1 MGKGPNFGPWG
12 HKKKIPGLYTVVENP
27 LVGSLLKNFIFGKYL
42 MSFCHS
48 VKHIKINLA
57 SIGIQQYCS
66 YYILSRK
73 QILTGSRRRSTFCSC
88 LLVKVRHI
96 ILYNWQ
102 FILHTI
108 YISCPPCL
116 TGWFLKEMATL
127 FNSFLQQLAV
137 NLVHW
142 FRLQYSWPSLWNSS

>member
-1 MGKGPNFGPWG
+1 MCVCVCVCVCVKILKKKKSKLGQKAPKSHWERGRISAPEDT
-12 HKKKIPGLYTVVENP
+12 KKKIPGLYTVVENP

-96 ILYNWQ
+96 ILYN
-102 FILHTI
+102 
-108 YISCPPCL
+108 
-116 TGWFLKEMATL
+116 
-127 FNSFLQQLAV
+127 
-137 NLVHW
+137 
-142 FRLQYSWPSLWNSS
+142 